1 MREDFKGIN
10 ENTPDLPHLL
20 KVRQFI
26 DYIYLSTHI
35 YVKNSLRRTGCCAY
49 HSVNLFEALE
59 AQAVGYYKDAAER
72 HRPGC

>member
-10 ENTPDLPHLL
+10 EDTSDLPHLL

-35 YVKNSLRRTGCCAY
+35 YVIRTTRKAGG
-49 HSVNLFEALE
+49 LLK
-59 AQAVGYYKDAAER
+59 G
-72 HRPGC
+72 

>member
-10 ENTPDLPHLL
+10 EDTSDLPHLL

-35 YVKNSLRRTGCCAY
+35 YVKKTACA
-49 HSVNLFEALE
+49 
-59 AQAVGYYKDAAER
+59 
-72 HRPGC
+72 

>member
-10 ENTPDLPHLL
+10 EDTSDLPHLL

-35 YVKNSLRRTGCCAY
+35 YVKKQPAQDRLLCISLIE
-49 HSVNLFEALE
+49 SI
-59 AQAVGYYKDAAER
+59 
-72 HRPGC
+72 